1 MIFPLGLKSKFKF
14 IPWMSI
20 LIGLTLVVSHFLTST
35 KDRAFEV
42 LSIRS
47 KVLEK
52 KDLLEYSIQQNH
64 QNCVYAVRSELIQKA
79 AKSNFKR
86 SVLKLTSDEY
96 IDQSLKIYETAD
108 FDKKNPMAAQN
119 ISITCSVLV
128 NYTFGLSTGKDF
140 EVEIVNDSRLD
151 ATIRQSAMQY
161 LRTKGK
167 AFLDH
172 EYLILTSE
180 AETLAD
186 QEKIAEARNEIFD
199 EVKKMD
205 IPIVQRFD
213 LYSSL
218 KSSFM
223 HNNIGHLLGNLAFF
237 IPHAICIEAV
247 FGPLLFLIFTLISAS
262 GIPLLAAFAS
272 GDSLSMT
279 PQVLVGFS
287 GTVSFFLGMFLSLFN
302 HRKYNVLYILAVF
315 PILITVPAIVGIL
328 TFIASEDFLK
338 AISDR
343 LGLLNSDIS
352 FESHLIGLA
361 LGIIVASI
369 YKLIKTDFGDSQFK
383 SEIKIF
389 KTLSPELSHEE
400 YAKKVHDILEINPEN
415 FTVLDLFFKKIAYSE
430 PTGGAL
436 NQYPTA
442 TVTLLSSYLAP
453 WLNAASTQN
462 ILRQRLLILESF
474 PRNTPLAS
482 YLSQCTQQSI
492 QMCLKEAER
501 LKLWY
506 LYFHFLELLLN
517 NFIKIQI
524 NKHALLEGLT
534 DLLKSPSPYSNF
546 IAFTHQF
553 PGSSLTRISSNPEL
567 RLGERAD
574 QLRSLGTADPVDG
587 QENNLGVP
595 PSSAEKILS
604 SFDYRTASSP
614 TTYQHLFA
622 MITDLVVLAPI
633 LKLISIIEL
642 TISKYFYIYTN
653 EYEIIASVVLGVIG
667 FSYFAFRTEKRLQTI
682 GENACGFQFLNLKKN
697 GVLASPAQLF
707 TRECYRMVI
716 LTTIF
721 MLPVL
726 FSSDFGQFLIAAS
739 TCSSILL
746 VLNAADFYPWDYFS
760 KVKPISTSNFEPF
773 RLKMR

>member
-14 IPWMSI
+14 IPWMTI
-20 LIGLTLVVSHFLTST
+20 LIGLTLVVSYFLTST
-35 KDRAFEV
+35 RDRAFEV

-47 KVLEK
+47 EVLEK
-52 KDLLEYSIQQNH
+52 NGLLEYSIKKNH
-64 QNCVYAVRSELIQKA
+64 HDCVESVRAELIHKA

-96 IDQSLKIYETAD
+96 ISQSLKIYETPN

-119 ISITCSVLV
+119 ISITCSLLV
-128 NYTFGLSTGKDF
+128 NYTFGQSLGEDF
-140 EVEIVNDSRLD
+140 EGDTVFDSGLD
-151 ATIRQSAMQY
+151 ATIRQSALQY
-161 LRTKGK
+161 LKTNGK

-172 EYLILTSE
+172 EFLILTSE
-180 AETLAD
+180 AETLSD
-186 QEKIAEARNEIFD
+186 QEKIAEARNEIFK
-199 EVKKMD
+199 EVKKID

-213 LYSSL
+213 PYSALKTSL
-218 KSSFM
+218 M

-247 FGPLLFLIFTLISAS
+247 FGPILFLIFTLISAT
-262 GIPLLAAFAS
+262 GIPLLAAFTS

-287 GTVSFFLGMFLSLFN
+287 GTVSFFLGIFLSLFN
-302 HRKYNVLYILAVF
+302 HRKYNVLYIFAVF

-343 LGLLNSDIS
+343 LGLLTSDVS

-361 LGIIVASI
+361 FGIIVASV
-369 YKLIKTDFGDSQFK
+369 YKLFKTDFGDSLFK

-389 KTLSPELSHEE
+389 KALRPELSHEE
-400 YAKKVHDILEINPEN
+400 YAKKVYEILEINPEN

-430 PTGGAL
+430 PTGGAQD
-436 NQYPTA
+436 QYPIA
-442 TVTLLSSYLAP
+442 TFTLLSSYLAP

-501 LKLWY
+501 LDLWY

-524 NKHALLEGLT
+524 DKHALIEGLT
-534 DLLKSPSPYSNF
+534 DLLKFPAPYSNF

-553 PGSSLTRISSNPEL
+553 PSSSLAQVSSNLEL
-567 RLGERAD
+567 QLGERDDLIRTFATTE
-574 QLRSLGTADPVDG
+574 QVDG
-587 QENNLGVP
+587 QENTTRKPLTN
-595 PSSAEKILS
+595 AEKILS
-604 SFDYRTASSP
+604 TLDYTKASSP

-622 MITDLVVLAPI
+622 MITDLVVLTPI

-653 EYEIIASVVLGVIG
+653 EYEIIASVVLGFIG
-667 FSYFAFRTEKRLQTI
+667 FSYFAYRTENRLLTI
-682 GENACGFQFLNLKKN
+682 GENASGFQFLNLKKN

-721 MLPVL
+721 MLPVM
-726 FSSDFGQFLIAAS
+726 FSSNFGQFMIAAS
-739 TCSSILL
+739 SCFLILL

-760 KVKPISTSNFEPF
+760 RVKPISTSNFEPF